1 MVCGIGFTTLRKVIS
16 TCDYVF
22 YVFIG
27 AQMCTDASNEWQRY
41 VICLLNSQI
50 MILVTGMVGYH
61 ERILG
66 VFDCICICHNNRL

>member
-1 MVCGIGFTTLRKVIS
+1 MALDLPHYVKSYLHVIMFFF
-16 TCDYVF
+16 F

>member
-1 MVCGIGFTTLRKVIS
+1 MALDLPHYVKSYLHVIMF
-16 TCDYVF
+16 F

>member
-1 MVCGIGFTTLRKVIS
+1 MAL
-16 TCDYVF
+16 DLPHYVKS
-22 YVFIG
+22 YLHVIG
-27 AQMCTDASNEWQRY
+27 AQMCRDASYEWQRY

>member
-1 MVCGIGFTTLRKVIS
+1 MALDLPHYVKSYLHVIM
-16 TCDYVF
+16 F
-22 YVFIG
+22 FFNVFIG